1 MLSEYLKLFVI
12 ISLVANFTESK
23 LENAKHCFKDGDCSP
38 GFTCMFAKKYRKSIC
53 AKNKTISRRLCL
65 FYINTTKYIQN

>member
-1 MLSEYLKLFVI
+1 MLSEYLKLFFM

-53 AKNKTISRRLCL
+53 AKDKMISG
-65 FYINTTKYIQN
+65 KV